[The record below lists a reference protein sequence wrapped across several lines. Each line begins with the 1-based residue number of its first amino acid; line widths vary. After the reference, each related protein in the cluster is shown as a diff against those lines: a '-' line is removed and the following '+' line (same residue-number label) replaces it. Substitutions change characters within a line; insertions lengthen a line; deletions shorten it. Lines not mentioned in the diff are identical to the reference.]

1 MTTLERRGHWKLS
14 VYGREHG
21 MPHVHVTG
29 SNFRASLAINS
40 GAVLVGS
47 LPADVLQQAQAW
59 LQVNR
64 ADVLASWHAHNP
76 DL

>member
-1 MTTLERRGHWKLS
+1 
-14 VYGREHG
+14 

-29 SNFRASLAINS
+29 ANFRASLAINS

-47 LPADVLQQAQAW
+47 LPAEVLQQAQAW
-59 LQVNR
+59 LQANR

-76 DL
+76 SL